1 MKSLKKKIELS
12 KMLESIEI
20 EKNSDQMSVT
30 LDSYHSSPKSHVIG
44 VTGPPGVGKSTLI
57 DKLIRNFRKKK
68 NQLELS
74 QLIPLQITRVVLF

>member
-12 KMLESIEI
+12 KILESIEI

-68 NQLELS
+68 ISWSNCN
-74 QLIPLQITRVVLF
+74 